1 MPNTAVDVLAAQ
13 APSAV
18 VDNLA
23 DKIPSAAADNLAAQ
37 APSAADADAAADEL
51 AIKGAAARAAART
64 LAKTSGAVRSRAL
77 LNAADGLESRQ
88 ERILAANARDLSAGE
103 RAELPAY
110 YLDRMRLTPDRL
122 AAIAADVR
130 GVAALP
136 DPVGEVIDMKTVA
149 NGLRVGRRRVPLGVI
164 GVIYESRPNVT
175 ADISALCIKS
185 GNAAILR
192 GGSDTIHSNT
202 AIAEVIREA
211 AAAAGAPRDA
221 VQLFASTDRALVGR
235 MLKAREWIDLLI
247 PRGGQALID
256 RVARDAAMPAITGG
270 VGVCHTYV
278 DAKADLDMA
287 ADIVFNAKVQR
298 YSVCNA
304 MDTLIVHSAAAPRF
318 LPKIAERFA
327 AAGVEMRCDRRAL
340 TLVGRNDRADGLR
353 TAAATD
359 EDWRTEHLALIAGV
373 RVADS
378 LDEALEHI
386 ETYGSGHSDA
396 IVTDDYAAAT
406 RFVDEVD
413 SSAVF
418 VNCSTRF
425 NDGGQFG
432 LGAEV
437 AISTNKFHARG
448 PMGLRELTSYK
459 WTVMGNGQV
468 RT

>member
-13 APSAV
+13 AQSAV

-51 AIKGAAARAAART
+51 AAKGAAARAAART
-64 LAKTSGAVRSRAL
+64 LAKTSGAVRNRAL

-202 AIAEVIREA
+202 AIAETIRDA

-304 MDTLIVHSAAAPRF
+304 MDTLIVHSAAAPKF

-340 TLVGRNDRADGLR
+340 TLVGRNDRADGLK
-353 TAAATD
+353 TAAAS
-359 EDWRTEHLALIAGV
+359 EQDWRTEHLALIAGV